1 MNDVKRLSRVVM
13 MVTSE
18 ILTVTLAG
26 ALVLMF
32 FPSTWMS
39 SLGLT

>member
-1 MNDVKRLSRVVM
+1 MDDVKQLSRVVM

-26 ALVLMF
+26 ALVLML
-32 FPSTWMS
+32 FPSTWMN
-39 SLGLT
+39 SLGLS